1 MVDTKL
7 ETAKRNWQVPLE
19 EIRRSLLQISA
30 ERW

>member
-7 ETAKRNWQVPLE
+7 ETAKRNWQVSLE
-19 EIRRSLLQISA
+19 ETRRSLLQIST